1 MLRFMHKLLLI
12 LFTSLGLLGLPTKG
26 QAQTEV
32 INNAKA
38 AIRTGNSKDLTK
50 YFNSLV
56 ELKIDDTN
64 ENLNAASANSNFSKT
79 HAEYV
84 LKDFFK
90 DNPPQN
96 FEYVHEGTSKEGLKY
111 TIGKYTYRDKNNKQA
126 SFRVFMKI
134 KQYGSDYLID
144 AIDFSKEEEGDK

>member
-1 MLRFMHKLLLI
+1 MHKFLLFIFLLLMG
-12 LFTSLGLLGLPTKG
+12 LFLD
-26 QAQTEV
+26 QQEARAQTEV
-32 INNAKA
+32 INSARTA
-38 AIRTGNSKDLTK
+38 LRTGNSKDLTK

-56 ELKIDDTN
+56 ELKIENAN
-64 ENLNAASANSNFSKT
+64 ENLSTAANNSNFSKT

-111 TIGKYTYRDKNNKQA
+111 TIGKYTYRDKNNKTS

-134 KQYGSDYLID
+134 KQYGADYLID
-144 AIDFSKEEEGDK
+144 AIDFSKEEGEN